1 MKRLGPLIVALLLAP
16 LGTHAAAAHESGRVT
31 VIVPVDAIFPGQ
43 TFPVI
48 GADFGSDLTVRF
60 DLQSPQRSVALG
72 TVVAGPDGHFSTDFQ
87 VPVDFPYGYAEV
99 VGIDDAGTRA
109 AVEVHV
115 GAIDPAEVRPSKA
128 SDWWRDPSILVL
140 GGVLGALAVA
150 VVWLLLRPRLAAP
163 VTVTPRQRVP
173 SKKRR
178 A

>member
-1 MKRLGPLIVALLLAP
+1 MSRLAPLIGVLLLAP
-16 LGTHAAAAHESGRVT
+16 LGTHAAVAHEFGRVT

-43 TFPVI
+43 SFPVI
-48 GADFGSDLTVRF
+48 GAEFGSDLTVRF
-60 DLQSPQRSVALG
+60 ELQSSQQSVALG
-72 TVVAGPDGHFSTDFQ
+72 TVVAGPDGHFSTNFE

-128 SDWWRDPSILVL
+128 SDWWQDPSVLVL
-140 GGVLGALAVA
+140 GGVLVVLAVA
-150 VVWLLLRPRLAAP
+150 VVWVLLRPQLTAP
-163 VTVTPRQRVP
+163 VVVAPKRRVP
-173 SKKRR
+173 PKKRR